1 MDLLHLLLD
10 IVLHLD
16 RHLVEMLVRFD
27 VWIYALLFAIIFA
40 ETGFVITPFLPG
52 DSLLFA
58 AGALAAVDSSH
69 TLRLGGL
76 LPLLALAAIGGNTVN
91 FWIARRFGA
100 HRPIDTWRWVNA
112 EYLHRAQDFFARH
125 GGMAVVLS
133 RFVPVV
139 RTFVPFAAGLAGMPS
154 GPFQRF
160 NVAGGLAWIGSF
172 LCGGYLFGNLPL
184 VKANFGVV
192 TVLIIVLS
200 LVPLLWAALSER
212 HGGRERGRD
221 G

>member
-1 MDLLHLLLD
+1 MALLHLLLD
-10 IVLHLD
+10 AVLHLD

-27 VWIYALLFAIIFA
+27 VWIYALLFLIIFA

-69 TLRLGGL
+69 TLRLGAL
-76 LPLLALAAIGGNTVN
+76 LPLLAVAAIGGNTVN
-91 FWIARRFGA
+91 FWIARRCGA
-100 HRPIDTWRWVNA
+100 LRPIETWRWVKL
-112 EYLHRAQDFFARH
+112 EYLRRAQDFFARH

-139 RTFVPFAAGLAGMPS
+139 RTFVPFAAGLAGMPA
-154 GPFQRF
+154 GPFQLYNF
-160 NVAGGLAWIGSF
+160 AGGLAWIGLF

-192 TVLIIVLS
+192 TVLIIVIS
-200 LVPLLWAALSER
+200 LLPLLWAALGER
-212 HGGRERGRD
+212 TAVRARGRD